1 MPTATVNQTSAK
13 RGDGIGGTASGF
25 FPSSATVGGVAM
37 DDFGY
42 QGIAEQWAGGV
53 GATTPLGP
61 QVVILNPGAIVAG
74 AIDVLASTVEST
86 GYQTVAAALALA
98 ATILPSLIPAFLA
111 SANAAFLGAALTA
124 GADDIDGEVIQG
136 RKYDLSQ
143 ARQFPRVAYETG
155 APLLPADLAVLTTP
169 QAQGATVVWDF
180 DTDGVT
186 VIVPLDVRKAEIFQA
201 NFRLTPGANRIIAA
215 RRQGLAAQSVGDMA
229 ESYVSAVGPGEW
241 GASLC
246 QDAYQLMKKYRL
258 KSGRLQ

>member
-1 MPTATVNQTSAK
+1 MG
-13 RGDGIGGTASGF
+13 RR
-25 FPSSATVGGVAM
+25 
-37 DDFGY
+37 
-42 QGIAEQWAGGV
+42 V

-180 DTDGVT
+180 DTDGIT
-186 VIVPLDVRKAEIFQA
+186 VIVPLDVRKAEILQA
-201 NFRLTPGANRIIAA
+201 NFILAQGAAGDRIQQAIDAGLTG
-215 RRQGLAAQSVGDMA
+215 QSVGDMSEA
-229 ESYVSAVGPGEW
+229 YRTDVKKDW
-241 GASLC
+241 GYGLTPRARAL
-246 QDAYQLMKKYRL
+246 LEKYRVR
-258 KSGRLQ
+258 SGRNL